1 MARTAVGGTDVGE
14 VVWLGRFVGD
24 GKVRAGGGRLVV
36 VSDNEAYKPIP
47 WPRDA
52 QVLGQVMWTGRTL

>member
-36 VSDNEAYKPIP
+36 VSDNPAYELVL
-47 WPRDA
+47 WPQDA
-52 QVLGQVMWTGRTL
+52 VVLGQVMWTGRTL